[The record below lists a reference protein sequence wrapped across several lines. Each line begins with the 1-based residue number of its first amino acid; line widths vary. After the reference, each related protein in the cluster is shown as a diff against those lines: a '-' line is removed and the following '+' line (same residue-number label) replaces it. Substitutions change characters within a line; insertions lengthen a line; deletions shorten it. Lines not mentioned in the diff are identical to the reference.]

1 MEQQSSRPG
10 FSHRGQPPKSF
21 QEQPMIPTNTIKGLA
36 LATALA
42 VGSACAGVRKKT
54 TDINPSMSRAPT
66 CANAIAVYNS
76 RADVP
81 YDYYELAWIE
91 AQGNSVWTTDNQLQQ
106 QIRNGAAKVGAN
118 AVIVNPVQQNKTTV
132 KVLGE
137 VIGTKS
143 ATQKASA
150 LAIYMPGDAARVRTA
165 CGG

>member
-1 MEQQSSRPG
+1 
-10 FSHRGQPPKSF
+10 
-21 QEQPMIPTNTIKGLA
+21 MIGSKTIKGIGLA
-36 LATALA
+36 SVFALSA
-42 VGSACAGVRKKT
+42 ACAGVRKTT

-81 YDYYELAWIE
+81 YDYYELAWIQAE
-91 AQGNSVWTTDNQLQQ
+91 GNSVWTTDNQLQT

-118 AVIVNPVQQNKTTV
+118 AIIVNPVEQSKQTV

-137 VIGTKS
+137 AIGAKS

-150 LAIYMPGDAARVRTA
+150 LAIYMPGDAGRVTTA

>member
-1 MEQQSSRPG
+1 
-10 FSHRGQPPKSF
+10 
-21 QEQPMIPTNTIKGLA
+21 MIRNTNKGLTLA
-36 LATALA
+36 LALA
-42 VGSACAGVRKKT
+42 VSAACAGVKTKT

-66 CANAIAVYNS
+66 CAAAIAVYNS

-91 AQGNSVWTTDNQLQQ
+91 ASGNSVWTTDNQLQT

-118 AVIVNPVQQNKTTV
+118 AIIVNPVQQAKSTV
-132 KVLGE
+132 KILGE
-137 VIGTKS
+137 AVGASS

-150 LAIYMPGDAARVRTA
+150 LAIYMPGDAGRVRTA

>member
-1 MEQQSSRPG
+1 
-10 FSHRGQPPKSF
+10 
-21 QEQPMIPTNTIKGLA
+21 MIATNTIKGITLACA
-36 LATALA
+36 LAI
-42 VGSACAGVRKKT
+42 GSACAGVRKKT

-66 CANAIAVYNS
+66 CAAAIAVFNS

-118 AVIVNPVQQNKTTV
+118 AVIVNPVTQAKSTV

-143 ATQKASA
+143 ATMKASA
-150 LAIYMPGDAARVRTA
+150 LAIYLPHDAARVRSA
-165 CGG
+165 CGT

>member
-1 MEQQSSRPG
+1 G
-10 FSHRGQPPKSF
+10 
-21 QEQPMIPTNTIKGLA
+21 IA
-36 LATALA
+36 LASALA
-42 VGSACAGVRKKT
+42 IGSACAGVKKTT

-66 CANAIAVYNS
+66 CANAIAVFNS

-91 AQGNSVWTTDNQLQQ
+91 ATGNSVWTTDNQLQT

-118 AVIVNPVQQNKTTV
+118 AVIVNPVEQSKSGV

-137 VIGTKS
+137 AIGTKS

-150 LAIYMPGDAARVRTA
+150 LAVYMPGDAGRVTQA
-165 CGG
+165 CGTS

>member
-1 MEQQSSRPG
+1 
-10 FSHRGQPPKSF
+10 
-21 QEQPMIPTNTIKGLA
+21 MIRTNTIKGITLA
-36 LATALA
+36 CALA
-42 VGSACAGVRKKT
+42 VGAACAGVRKTT

-66 CANAIAVYNS
+66 CAQAIAVYNS

-81 YDYYELAWIE
+81 YDYYELAWIQAE
-91 AQGNSVWTTDNQLQQ
+91 GNSVWTTDNQLQT

-118 AVIVNPVQQNKTTV
+118 AVVINPVTQSKSTV

-137 VIGTKS
+137 AVGTKS

-150 LAIYMPGDAARVRTA
+150 LAIYMPGDAARTRTA

>member
-1 MEQQSSRPG
+1 
-10 FSHRGQPPKSF
+10 
-21 QEQPMIPTNTIKGLA
+21 MIATNTIKGLA
-36 LATALA
+36 LATALV

-66 CANAIAVYNS
+66 CANAIAVFNS

-81 YDYYELAWIE
+81 YDYYELAWIQAE
-91 AQGNSVWTTDNQLQQ
+91 GNSVWTTDNQLQT

-118 AVIVNPVQQNKTTV
+118 AVIVNPVQQSKSTV

-137 VIGTKS
+137 AIGTSS

-150 LAIYMPGDAARVRTA
+150 LAIYMPGDAARVRST
-165 CGG
+165 CGS

>member
-1 MEQQSSRPG
+1 M
-10 FSHRGQPPKSF
+10 
-21 QEQPMIPTNTIKGLA
+21 TANTINRITLA
-36 LATALA
+36 CAIAFGA
-42 VGSACAGVRKKT
+42 ACAGVKKTT
-54 TDINPSMSRAPT
+54 TDINPAMDRAPT

-81 YDYYELAWIE
+81 YDYYELAWIQAE
-91 AQGNSVWTTDNQLQQ
+91 GNSVWTTDNQLQT

-118 AVIVNPVQQNKTTV
+118 AVIVNPVVQSKSTV

-137 VIGTKS
+137 AIGANS

-150 LAIYMPGDAARVRTA
+150 LAVYMPSDAARVRTA

>member
-1 MEQQSSRPG
+1 MSA
-10 FSHRGQPPKSF
+10 
-21 QEQPMIPTNTIKGLA
+21 TNTIKGITLA
-36 LATALA
+36 AALA
-42 VGSACAGVRKKT
+42 VGSACAGVRKTT
-54 TDINPSMSRAPT
+54 TDVNPSMNRAPT
-66 CANAIAVYNS
+66 CAAAIAVYNS

-91 AQGNSVWTTDNQLQQ
+91 AEGNSVWTTDNQLQT
-106 QIRNGAAKVGAN
+106 QIRNGAGKVGAN
-118 AVIVNPVQQNKTTV
+118 AVIVNPVEQNKTGI

-150 LAIYMPGDAARVRTA
+150 LAIYMPRDAARVRTA

>member
-1 MEQQSSRPG
+1 
-10 FSHRGQPPKSF
+10 
-21 QEQPMIPTNTIKGLA
+21 MIATYAVKGITLA
-36 LATALA
+36 CALA
-42 VGSACAGVRKKT
+42 VGSACSGIRKHT

-66 CANAIAVYNS
+66 CAAAIAVYNS

-106 QIRNGAAKVGAN
+106 QIRNGSAKVGAN
-118 AVIVNPVQQNKTTV
+118 AIIVNPTTQAKGTV

-143 ATQKASA
+143 ATMKASA
-150 LAIYMPGDAARVRTA
+150 LAIYIPHDASRVRSA
-165 CGG
+165 CGT